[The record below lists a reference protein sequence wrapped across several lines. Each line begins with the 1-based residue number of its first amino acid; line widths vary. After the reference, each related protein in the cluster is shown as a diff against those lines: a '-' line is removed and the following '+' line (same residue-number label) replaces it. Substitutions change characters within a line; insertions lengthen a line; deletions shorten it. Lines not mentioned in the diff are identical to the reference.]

1 MRQCCTTIKGFP
13 ADGNAMV
20 IDTSAVI
27 AILLA
32 EEDAERY
39 ARAIELAVQPR
50 MSAASY
56 VEAAVVIDNR
66 GDVVARREFDRFIR
80 RAGIEVVAV
89 SLEQAEI
96 ARQAYRDFGKGRH
109 PAGLNFGDCFSYALA
124 KLIDEPLL
132 FKGTDFSLTDA
143 RAEIL

>member
-1 MRQCCTTIKGFP
+1 
-13 ADGNAMV
+13 MV
-20 IDTSAVI
+20 IDASAVI

-39 ARAIELAVQPR
+39 ARAMGAASQPR

-56 VEAAVVIDNR
+56 LEAAVVIDNR

-80 RAGIEVVAV
+80 RAGIEVVAID
-89 SLEQAEI
+89 LEQAEI

-109 PAGLNFGDCFSYALA
+109 GAGLNFGDCFSYALSKA
-124 KLIDEPLL
+124 IDEPLL
-132 FKGTDFSLTDA
+132 FKGGDFALTDVKI
-143 RAEIL
+143 EPL

>member
-1 MRQCCTTIKGFP
+1 M
-13 ADGNAMV
+13 AA
-20 IDTSAVI
+20 
-27 AILLA
+27 
-32 EEDAERY
+32 
-39 ARAIELAVQPR
+39 QPR

-66 GDVVARREFDRFIR
+66 GDVLARREFDRFIR

-89 SLEQAEI
+89 DLEQAEI

-143 RAEIL
+143 KTEIL